1 MKCLFLGYDKKKTR
15 LITLLERKGILV
27 KNIKRDLKKND
38 LNKYDLYISF
48 GYRKIIPK
56 KYLKILRK
64 PIINLHLSYLPY
76 NKGSHP
82 NYWSFVENTPSGV
95 TIHEITRGVDQGP
108 ILFQK
113 KIYFDHK
120 KNKNLTFKSSYQL
133 LFQEI
138 ENLFEKKLILILKK
152 KYKKKIQKKIYSFHY
167 KKDLPKNLKNWNT
180 KIFSYLKKLKDG

>member
-15 LITLLERKGILV
+15 LITLLERKGISV
-27 KNIKRDLKKND
+27 KNIKRELIKND

-48 GYRKIIPK
+48 GYRKIIPI

-95 TIHEITRGVDQGP
+95 TIHEITRRVDQGP

-113 KIYFDHK
+113 KIYFDHN
-120 KNKNLTFKSSYQL
+120 KNKNLT
-133 LFQEI
+133 
-138 ENLFEKKLILILKK
+138 
-152 KYKKKIQKKIYSFHY
+152 
-167 KKDLPKNLKNWNT
+167 T
-180 KIFSYLKKLKDG
+180 